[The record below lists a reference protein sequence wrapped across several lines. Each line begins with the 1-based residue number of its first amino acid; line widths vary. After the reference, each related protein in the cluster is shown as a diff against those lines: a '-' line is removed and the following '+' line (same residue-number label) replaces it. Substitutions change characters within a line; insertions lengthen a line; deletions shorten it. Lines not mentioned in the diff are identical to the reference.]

1 MLKLAWRNI
10 WRNKGRS
17 IITIAATMFCVIF
30 AVVLRSFQV
39 GVWEHMVDD
48 IVANNFGYLQIH
60 QKGFWG
66 EQSLDLSMDEAD
78 LPMDQWAE
86 VDGVRSVVRRLESFS
101 LVSTEQSNR
110 GSLVLGIEPEN
121 ELPGLQLEDQ
131 IIEGQVFAPGSDQVV
146 VSEGLTEFLKVGVGD
161 SLMFLSQGYRGA
173 SAYGQFMVSGIAKI
187 SNPELNKQLVLM
199 PLQTAQW
206 MYNGM
211 GLLTTAVVDLEP
223 GADHKE
229 VKAQLLPL
237 MGEELELLEWEEL
250 FPELI
255 QTIEADM
262 AGGQIFITI
271 LYFIISFVLL
281 GTVIMMVSERE
292 REFGILVSIGMRK
305 TRLAFVTVLENLMLT
320 LGGAFVGM
328 ALVKPVQFYFKYNPI
343 DLSGQ
348 MKEAIEQFDFEP
360 KLYTTTSFIINLNHG
375 AIVFVIGVLVSLYA
389 VWKIMKLEPVKSM
402 RA

>member
-17 IITIAATMFCVIF
+17 FITIAATMFCVIF

-66 EQSLDLSMDEAD
+66 EQSLDLSMDEAT
-78 LPMDQWAE
+78 LSMDQWAE

-121 ELPGLQLEDQ
+121 ELPGLKLQEQ
-131 IIEGQVFAPGSDQVV
+131 IVAGKVFESSSEQVV
-146 VSEGLTEFLKVGVGD
+146 VSEGLAEFLKVGVGD

-173 SAYGQFMVSGIAKI
+173 SAYGQFMISGIAKI

-305 TRLAFVTVLENLMLT
+305 TKLALVTVLENLMLT

>member
-1 MLKLAWRNI
+1 MFKFAWRNI
-10 WRNKGRS
+10 WRNRVRS
-17 IITIAATMFCVIF
+17 TITIAAVMFCVIF

-48 IVANNFGYLQIH
+48 IVANNFGYLQVH
-60 QKGFWG
+60 QKGFWQ
-66 EQSLDLSMDEAD
+66 EQSLDLSMDEVA
-78 LPMDQWAE
+78 LPADQWQE

-101 LVSTEQSNR
+101 LVSVDQSNR
-110 GSLVLGIEPEN
+110 GSLVLGIEPQH
-121 ELPGLQLEDQ
+121 ELPGLQLTDQ
-131 IIEGQVFAPGSDQVV
+131 IISGNVFEPGSDQVV
-146 VSEGLTEFLKVGVGD
+146 VSEGLAEFLKVVVGD
-161 SLMFLSQGYRGA
+161 SLLFLSQGYRGA

-211 GLLTTAVVDLEP
+211 GLLTTAVIDLEP

-229 VKAQLLPL
+229 VKEALQP
-237 MGEELELLEWEEL
+237 MIGEDLEVLEWEEL

-305 TRLAFVTVLENLMLT
+305 SKLAFVTVLENLMLT
-320 LGGAFVGM
+320 LGGAIVGM

-375 AIVFVIGVLVSLYA
+375 AIVFIIGVLVSSYA

-402 RA
+402 RS

>member
-1 MLKLAWRNI
+1 M
-10 WRNKGRS
+10 
-17 IITIAATMFCVIF
+17 ITIAAVMFCVIF

-48 IVANNFGYLQIH
+48 IVANNFGYLQVH

-66 EQSLDLSMDEAD
+66 EQSLDLSMDEGA
-78 LPMDQWAE
+78 LPVAKWQE

-101 LVSTEQSNR
+101 LVSTGQSNR
-110 GSLVLGIEPEN
+110 GSLVLGIEPEF
-121 ELPGLQLEDQ
+121 ELSGLQLIDQ
-131 IIEGQVFAPGSDQVV
+131 IVSGSVFEPGSDQVV
-146 VSEGLTEFLKVGVGD
+146 VSEGLAEFLKVVVGD
-161 SLMFLSQGYRGA
+161 SLLFLSQGYRGA

-211 GLLTTAVVDLEP
+211 GLLTTAVIDLEP

-229 VKAQLLPL
+229 VKAELLPM

-305 TRLAFVTVLENLMLT
+305 SKLALVTVLENLMLT
-320 LGGAFVGM
+320 LGGAIVGM

-375 AIVFVIGVLVSLYA
+375 AIVFVIGILVSSYA

-402 RA
+402 RS

>member
-66 EQSLDLSMDEAD
+66 EQSLDLSMDEAA
-78 LPMDQWAE
+78 LSMDQWAE

-131 IIEGQVFAPGSDQVV
+131 IIEGHVFAPGSDQVV
-146 VSEGLTEFLKVGVGD
+146 VSEGLAEFLKVSVGD

-305 TRLAFVTVLENLMLT
+305 TKLAFVTVLENLMLT